1 MSAGTTAYVLLVCQR
16 EQILNGTNRKQ
27 FKMLLIFLFLS
38 FLKIFVAF
46 PFSHFF
52 LFQSIL
58 GEKLNLPRSKGGKT
72 STKILLW
79 CA

>member
-1 MSAGTTAYVLLVCQR
+1 MSTGTTAYVLLVCQG

-38 FLKIFVAF
+38 FFKIFVAF

-52 LFQSIL
+52 CFSPFL
-58 GEKLNLPRSKGGKT
+58 GKN
-72 STKILLW
+72 
-79 CA
+79 